1 MIDLLN
7 RIGFRQIAFGGEGGG
22 GGGGGGGGAKGRP
35 AASNNVVSGAPR
47 QAELMDQPHMLA
59 YINPQE
65 EQMLRDAGGAGIPG
79 PDGIPVYGW
88 WSDTWK
94 EITSGGKAD
103 TETYNSGS
111 NNNNDS
117 GSSDPGSGT
126 GDDGW
131 GDWDATADWG
141 QDDSNDSYD
150 YGYDNNDND
159 TTVTVSPTDTSN
171 VYDFY
176 DPDPVTVSPTDTS
189 NVYDFYEPDP
199 VTVSPTD
206 TSNVYDFYEPDPVTV
221 YDGGSNDEET
231 VMLQPVTYTG
241 PAVETTLDTG
251 DFSLDDL
258 DLGTGV
264 APVDE
269 TPISVFDAGMLSKV
283 TRGLGTP
290 TTWVGNNTQEAS
302 NVDQNNRFDF
312 DYSAAYDPEI
322 IPKTIGALPKEE
334 VVTDGTVVSSVPKPI
349 GPTVTVSTSNAS
361 NIAEGRFEGIRD
373 KLEALGYTVS
383 ANGSSVYTAD
393 GQVAGENWSGSS
405 TISNML
411 KENQDQN
418 VALASINN
426 NSIAKAPVN
435 TQTFGALPDGVTQQM
450 ITDSQNDGEYGY
462 YNNDGSYVPKEID
475 KYNGGGPDYSGVR
488 FASGGGAQFD
498 LDGDRFLSKTEMRIG
513 EAAGKE
519 LDQNFWSKAG
529 TGLGGTPLGSGQDPT
544 GIAKWAEKLLV
555 PGGSTLRK
563 LNPPA
568 FERPLSSYDPNNP
581 YADVGEDAP
590 NIWWEKGKTNPIG
603 FEYKRTPA
611 EVLADRTASREKAA
625 IAAANEIT
633 NNNDN
638 DNGPRTRREDLFGT
652 RMTTEEYRRRYK
664 GGGGA
669 ALPAYMRKYA
679 SGKSIDELVRKVKV
693 NGKDY
698 FLTPDGRYIEPSAFT
713 GAAASRDLDVVETG
727 EEQYLEGYNVIDEST
742 GIITTY
748 NTDGS
753 IMEVFDPNFES
764 EEA

>member
-22 GGGGGGGGAKGRP
+22 GGGAGR
-35 AASNNVVSGAPR
+35 NMVTAPKTR
-47 QAELMDQPHMLA
+47 LVQKQPHLLA
-59 YINPQE
+59 YITPAEAALLKKNGGTGEMVNGIPAFRPVRGRTQGRSNTGTGFSGGSSGGSSNPG
-65 EQMLRDAGGAGIPG
+65 DIAGGG
-79 PDGIPVYGW
+79 YG
-88 WSDTWK
+88 SGN
-94 EITSGGKAD
+94 SGGNA
-103 TETYNSGS
+103 
-111 NNNNDS
+111 
-117 GSSDPGSGT
+117 GSST
-126 GDDGW
+126 YQGD
-131 GDWDATADWG
+131 
-141 QDDSNDSYD
+141 
-150 YGYDNNDND
+150 DNNDNND
-159 TTVTVSPTDTSN
+159 RDDRQPTPPPPPPPPPAPAPIT
-171 VYDFY
+171 Y
-176 DPDPVTVSPTDTS
+176 DPYEDADLYDDNGYQQEYSGS
-189 NVYDFYEPDP
+189 NY
-199 VTVSPTD
+199 
-206 TSNVYDFYEPDPVTV
+206 
-221 YDGGSNDEET
+221 GGSSNN
-231 VMLQPVTYTG
+231 
-241 PAVETTLDTG
+241 
-251 DFSLDDL
+251 
-258 DLGTGV
+258 
-264 APVDE
+264 
-269 TPISVFDAGMLSKV
+269 SVFDADMLSKV

-290 TTWVGNNTQEAS
+290 TTWVGNNTQEAF
-302 NVDQNNRFDF
+302 NADPNNRYDF
-312 DYSAAYDPEI
+312 DYSAAYDTEI
-322 IPKTIGALPKEE
+322 IPEIIGALPTEE
-334 VVTDGTVVSSVPKPI
+334 VVTDNTVVSSVPKPI

-418 VALASINN
+418 GALASINN
-426 NSIAKAPVN
+426 NPTATAPVN

-498 LDGDRFLSKTEMRIG
+498 KDGDRFITKEEIRLG
-513 EAAGKE
+513 EIEGKGFK
-519 LDQNFWSKAG
+519 DNFWSLTG
-529 TGLGGTPLGSGQDPT
+529 RGLGGTPLGSGQDPT
-544 GIAKWAEKLLV
+544 GVAKWAEKLLV
-555 PGGSTLRK
+555 PGGSTIRK
-563 LNPPA
+563 LSPPA

-581 YADVGEDAP
+581 YADVGENAP

-603 FEYKRTPA
+603 FEYKRTPD

-625 IAAANEIT
+625 IDAANEIT
-633 NNNDN
+633 NNDN
-638 DNGPRTRREDLFGT
+638 DNGPRTRREDLYGT

-713 GAAASRDLDVVETG
+713 GAAVARDIDVVETG
-727 EEQYLEGYNVIDEST
+727 ESEQYLESYNVIDEST

>member
-1 MIDLLN
+1 MLIQTIGMIST
-7 RIGFRQIAFGGEGGG
+7 I
-22 GGGGGGGGAKGRP
+22 
-35 AASNNVVSGAPR
+35 
-47 QAELMDQPHMLA
+47 
-59 YINPQE
+59 
-65 EQMLRDAGGAGIPG
+65 
-79 PDGIPVYGW
+79 
-88 WSDTWK
+88 
-94 EITSGGKAD
+94 
-103 TETYNSGS
+103 
-111 NNNNDS
+111 
-117 GSSDPGSGT
+117 
-126 GDDGW
+126 
-131 GDWDATADWG
+131 
-141 QDDSNDSYD
+141 
-150 YGYDNNDND
+150 
-159 TTVTVSPTDTSN
+159 
-171 VYDFY
+171 
-176 DPDPVTVSPTDTS
+176 
-189 NVYDFYEPDP
+189 
-199 VTVSPTD
+199 
-206 TSNVYDFYEPDPVTV
+206 
-221 YDGGSNDEET
+221 
-231 VMLQPVTYTG
+231 
-241 PAVETTLDTG
+241 
-251 DFSLDDL
+251 
-258 DLGTGV
+258 LG
-264 APVDE
+264 
-269 TPISVFDAGMLSKV
+269 
-283 TRGLGTP
+283 
-290 TTWVGNNTQEAS
+290 
-302 NVDQNNRFDF
+302 
-312 DYSAAYDPEI
+312 AYDTEI
-322 IPKTIGALPKEE
+322 IPEKIGALPTEE
-334 VVTDGTVVSSVPKPI
+334 VVTDNTVVSSVPKPI

-418 VALASINN
+418 GALASINN
-426 NSIAKAPVN
+426 NLTAKAPVN
-435 TQTFGALPDGVTQQM
+435 TQTLGALPDGVTQQM

-498 LDGDRFLSKTEMRIG
+498 KDGDRFITKEEIRLG
-513 EAAGKE
+513 EIEGKGFK
-519 LDQNFWSKAG
+519 DNFWSLTG
-529 TGLGGTPLGSGQDPT
+529 RGLGGTPLGSGQDPT
-544 GIAKWAEKLLV
+544 GVAKWAEKLLV
-555 PGGSTLRK
+555 PGGSTIRK
-563 LNPPA
+563 LSPPA

-581 YADVGEDAP
+581 YADVGENAP

-603 FEYKRTPA
+603 FEYKRTPD

-625 IAAANEIT
+625 IDAANEIT
-633 NNNDN
+633 NNDN
-638 DNGPRTRREDLFGT
+638 DNGPRTRREDLYGT

-713 GAAASRDLDVVETG
+713 GAAVARDIDVVETG
-727 EEQYLEGYNVIDEST
+727 ESEQYLESYNVIDEST

>member
-7 RIGFRQIAFGGEGGG
+7 RIGFKQIAFGGESSGGSG
-22 GGGGGGGGAKGRP
+22 SGRTDGP
-35 AASNNVVSGAPR
+35 DETLVTRGDSYAYDPYEDAS
-47 QAELMDQPHMLA
+47 L
-59 YINPQE
+59 Y
-65 EQMLRDAGGAGIPG
+65 DAGGYQQEYSG
-79 PDGIPVYGW
+79 PDYGGNDNNDRDDRQPTPPP
-88 WSDTWK
+88 SPAPAPPPAPAP
-94 EITSGGKAD
+94 ITYDPYEDASLYGDGGYQQ
-103 TETYNSGS
+103 EYSGS
-111 NNNNDS
+111 NYG
-117 GSSDPGSGT
+117 GS
-126 GDDGW
+126 
-131 GDWDATADWG
+131 
-141 QDDSNDSYD
+141 SNDS
-150 YGYDNNDND
+150 
-159 TTVTVSPTDTSN
+159 
-171 VYDFY
+171 
-176 DPDPVTVSPTDTS
+176 
-189 NVYDFYEPDP
+189 
-199 VTVSPTD
+199 
-206 TSNVYDFYEPDPVTV
+206 
-221 YDGGSNDEET
+221 
-231 VMLQPVTYTG
+231 M
-241 PAVETTLDTG
+241 
-251 DFSLDDL
+251 
-258 DLGTGV
+258 
-264 APVDE
+264 
-269 TPISVFDAGMLSKV
+269 FDANMLSQI
-283 TRGLGTP
+283 TNIRGITP
-290 TTWVGNNTQEAS
+290 PQTNWVGNNTQEAS

-312 DYSAAYDPEI
+312 DPVGAYETEI
-322 IPKTIGALPKEE
+322 IPEKIGALPTEE

-349 GPTVTVSTSNAS
+349 GPTVTVSTQDAS

-426 NSIAKAPVN
+426 NSTAKTPVN
-435 TQTFGALPDGVTQQM
+435 TQTFGALPEGVTQQM

-462 YNNDGSYVPKEID
+462 YNNDGSFVPANID
-475 KYNGGGPDYSGVR
+475 KYNGAGPDYSGVR

-498 LDGDRFLSKTEMRIG
+498 KDGDRFITKEEIRLG
-513 EAAGKE
+513 EIEGKGFK
-519 LDQNFWSKAG
+519 DNFWSLTG
-529 TGLGGTPLGSGQDPT
+529 RGLGGTPLGSGQDPT
-544 GIAKWAEKLLV
+544 GVAKWAEKLIV

-563 LNPPA
+563 LSPPA

-581 YADVGEDAP
+581 YADVGENAP

-611 EVLADRTASREKAA
+611 EVLADQTASREKAA
-625 IAAANEIT
+625 IDAANEIT
-633 NNNDN
+633 NNDN
-638 DNGPRTRREDLFGT
+638 DNGPRTRREDLYGT

-713 GAAASRDLDVVETG
+713 GSAASRDIDVVETG

>member
-22 GGGGGGGGAKGRP
+22 GGGAGR
-35 AASNNVVSGAPR
+35 NMVTAPKTR
-47 QAELMDQPHMLA
+47 LVQKQPHLLA
-59 YINPQE
+59 YITPAEASLLKENGGTGEMVNGIPAFRPVKGKTSSGKSSAGTGFSGGSSGGGSSSGGSSNPG
-65 EQMLRDAGGAGIPG
+65 DIAGGG
-79 PDGIPVYGW
+79 YG
-88 WSDTWK
+88 SGN
-94 EITSGGKAD
+94 SGGNA
-103 TETYNSGS
+103 
-111 NNNNDS
+111 
-117 GSSDPGSGT
+117 GSSPSYDFGS
-126 GDDGW
+126 
-131 GDWDATADWG
+131 
-141 QDDSNDSYD
+141 SNDD
-150 YGYDNNDND
+150 NDND
-159 TTVTVSPTDTSN
+159 PPPVVYTPPPVVYTPPDPVYTT
-171 VYDFY
+171 
-176 DPDPVTVSPTDTS
+176 PDPVTVSPTDTS

-221 YDGGSNDEET
+221 YGGGSNDEET

-269 TPISVFDAGMLSKV
+269 TPISVFDADMLSKI
-283 TRGLGTP
+283 TNIRGITP
-290 TTWVGNNTQEAS
+290 PQTNWVGDNTQEAI
-302 NVDQNNRFDF
+302 NLNQNNRFDF
-312 DYSAAYDPEI
+312 DLADAYDTE
-322 IPKTIGALPKEE
+322 KSGALP
-334 VVTDGTVVSSVPKPI
+334 VDGPVPRPRPDNLIMGRSPI

-418 VALASINN
+418 GALASINN
-426 NSIAKAPVN
+426 NPTATAPFN
-435 TQTFGALPDGVTQQM
+435 TQTFGALPEGVTQQM

-462 YNNDGSYVPKEID
+462 YNNDGSFVPANID
-475 KYNGGGPDYSGVR
+475 KYNGAGPDYSGVR

-498 LDGDRFLSKTEMRIG
+498 KDGDRFITKEEIRLG
-513 EAAGKE
+513 EIEGKGFK
-519 LDQNFWSKAG
+519 DNFWSLTG
-529 TGLGGTPLGSGQDPT
+529 RGLGGTPLGSGQDPT
-544 GIAKWAEKLLV
+544 GVAKWAEKLLV
-555 PGGSTLRK
+555 PGGSTIRK
-563 LNPPA
+563 LSPPA
-568 FERPLSSYDPNNP
+568 FERPLSSYDPTNP
-581 YADVGEDAP
+581 YADVGENAP

-603 FEYKRTPA
+603 FEYKRTPD

-625 IAAANEIT
+625 IDAANEIT
-633 NNNDN
+633 NNDN
-638 DNGPRTRREDLFGT
+638 DSGPRTRREDLFGT

-713 GAAASRDLDVVETG
+713 GAAVARDIDVVETG
-727 EEQYLEGYNVIDEST
+727 ESEQYLESYNVIDEST

>member
-22 GGGGGGGGAKGRP
+22 GGGGARGMP
-35 AASNNVVSGAPR
+35 AASNNVVKNAALR
-47 QAELMDQPHMLA
+47 KNIMNMPHKLA
-59 YINPQE
+59 YITPQE
-65 EQMLRDAGGAGIPG
+65 EQMLRDEGGTGQLVNGIPAFPPVRGRTQGRSNTGTGFSGGSSGGGSSSGGSSNPGDIAGGG
-79 PDGIPVYGW
+79 YG
-88 WSDTWK
+88 SGN
-94 EITSGGKAD
+94 SGGNA
-103 TETYNSGS
+103 GS
-111 NNNNDS
+111 RPSYDF
-117 GSSDPGSGT
+117 GSSN
-126 GDDGW
+126 DD
-131 GDWDATADWG
+131 
-141 QDDSNDSYD
+141 
-150 YGYDNNDND
+150 NDND
-159 TTVTVSPTDTSN
+159 PPPV
-171 VYDFY
+171 VYTPPPVVY
-176 DPDPVTVSPTDTS
+176 TPPDPVYTT
-189 NVYDFYEPDP
+189 PDP

-221 YDGGSNDEET
+221 YGGGSNDEET

-269 TPISVFDAGMLSKV
+269 TPISVFDADMLSKV

-290 TTWVGNNTQEAS
+290 ITWVGNNTQEAS

-312 DYSAAYDPEI
+312 DPVGAYETEI
-322 IPKTIGALPKEE
+322 IGALPSSDI
-334 VVTDGTVVSSVPKPI
+334 VAGGLGVSPVPRPRPDNLIMGRSPI
-349 GPTVTVSTSNAS
+349 GPTVTVSTQ
-361 NIAEGRFEGIRD
+361 D
-373 KLEALGYTVS
+373 AL
-383 ANGSSVYTAD
+383 
-393 GQVAGENWSGSS
+393 
-405 TISNML
+405 
-411 KENQDQN
+411 
-418 VALASINN
+418 
-426 NSIAKAPVN
+426 P
-435 TQTFGALPDGVTQQM
+435 TFGALPEGVTQQM

-475 KYNGGGPDYSGVR
+475 KYNGAGPDYSGVR

-498 LDGDRFLSKTEMRIG
+498 KDGDRFITKEEIRLG
-513 EAAGKE
+513 EIEGKGFK
-519 LDQNFWSKAG
+519 DNFWSLTG
-529 TGLGGTPLGSGQDPT
+529 RGLGGTPLGSGQDPT
-544 GIAKWAEKLLV
+544 GVAKWAEKLLV
-555 PGGSTLRK
+555 PGGSTIRK
-563 LNPPA
+563 LSPPA

-581 YADVGEDAP
+581 YADVGENAP

-603 FEYKRTPA
+603 FEYKRTPD

-625 IAAANEIT
+625 IAAANELT
-633 NNNDN
+633 NNDN
-638 DNGPRTRREDLFGT
+638 DNGPRTRREDLYGT

-713 GAAASRDLDVVETG
+713 GAAVARDIDVVETG
-727 EEQYLEGYNVIDEST
+727 ESEQYLESYNVIDEST

>member
-22 GGGGGGGGAKGRP
+22 GGGAGR
-35 AASNNVVSGAPR
+35 NMVTAPKTR
-47 QAELMDQPHMLA
+47 LVQKQPHLLA
-59 YINPQE
+59 YITPAEASLLKEN
-65 EQMLRDAGGAGIPG
+65 GGTGEMV
-79 PDGIPVYGW
+79 DGIPAFRPVKGKT
-88 WSDTWK
+88 SRGKSSAGTGF
-94 EITSGGKAD
+94 SGGSSGGGSSSSSSSNPGDIAGGG
-103 TETYNSGS
+103 YGSGNSGG
-111 NNNNDS
+111 NA
-117 GSSDPGSGT
+117 GSST
-126 GDDGW
+126 YQGDD
-131 GDWDATADWG
+131 
-141 QDDSNDSYD
+141 NN
-150 YGYDNNDND
+150 DNNDND
-159 TTVTVSPTDTSN
+159 PPPVVYTTPDPVYTYYDPDPTPT
-171 VYDFY
+171 
-176 DPDPVTVSPTDTS
+176 PDPVTVSPTDTS

-206 TSNVYDFYEPDPVTV
+206 TSNVYDFYDPNPVTV
-221 YDGGSNDEET
+221 YDGGSNDEDT
-231 VMLQPVTYTG
+231 VMSQPVTYTG

-258 DLGTGV
+258 DIGTGV
-264 APVDE
+264 YDPDPVDE
-269 TPISVFDAGMLSKV
+269 TSPFVFDAGMLSKV

-302 NVDQNNRFDF
+302 NVDQNNRYDF

-349 GPTVTVSTSNAS
+349 GPTVTVSTQDAS

-405 TISNML
+405 KISNML

-418 VALASINN
+418 GALASINN
-426 NSIAKAPVN
+426 NPTATPVN

-498 LDGDRFLSKTEMRIG
+498 KDGDRFITKEEIRLG
-513 EAAGKE
+513 EIEGKGFK
-519 LDQNFWSKAG
+519 DNFWSLTG
-529 TGLGGTPLGSGQDPT
+529 RGLGGTPLGSGQDPT
-544 GIAKWAEKLLV
+544 GVAKWAEKLLV
-555 PGGSTLRK
+555 PGGSTIRK
-563 LNPPA
+563 LSPPA

-581 YADVGEDAP
+581 YADVGENAP

-603 FEYKRTPA
+603 FEYKRTPD

-625 IAAANEIT
+625 IDAANEIT
-633 NNNDN
+633 NNDN
-638 DNGPRTRREDLFGT
+638 DNGPRTRREDLYGT

-713 GAAASRDLDVVETG
+713 GAAVARDIDVVETG
-727 EEQYLEGYNVIDEST
+727 ESEQYLESYNVIDEST

>member
-22 GGGGGGGGAKGRP
+22 GGGAGR
-35 AASNNVVSGAPR
+35 NMVTAPKTR
-47 QAELMDQPHMLA
+47 LVQKQPHLLA
-59 YINPQE
+59 YITPAEAALLKKN
-65 EQMLRDAGGAGIPG
+65 GGTGEMVNGIPAFRPVKG
-79 PDGIPVYGW
+79 KTSSGKSSAGTGFSGGSSSTKTTPAPRDDRQPVVKSTPSYDFGSSNDDNDPPPVVYTPPPVVYTPPPVVYTTPDPVY
-88 WSDTWK
+88 
-94 EITSGGKAD
+94 
-103 TETYNSGS
+103 TYY
-111 NNNNDS
+111 
-117 GSSDPGSGT
+117 DP
-126 GDDGW
+126 D
-131 GDWDATADWG
+131 
-141 QDDSNDSYD
+141 
-150 YGYDNNDND
+150 
-159 TTVTVSPTDTSN
+159 PTPT
-171 VYDFY
+171 
-176 DPDPVTVSPTDTS
+176 PDPVTVSPTDTS

-241 PAVETTLDTG
+241 PAVETTLDTDPVV

-258 DLGTGV
+258 NLGTGV
-264 APVDE
+264 YEPDPVTVSPTDTSNVYDFYEPDPTVDYSLDDLDIGTGVYDPDPVDE
-269 TPISVFDAGMLSKV
+269 TPISVFDADMLSKV
-283 TRGLGTP
+283 TKGLGTS

-302 NVDQNNRFDF
+302 NVDPNNRFDF
-312 DYSAAYDPEI
+312 DPVGAYETE
-322 IPKTIGALPKEE
+322 TIGALP
-334 VVTDGTVVSSVPKPI
+334 VAGGLGVSPVPRPRPDNLVMGTSPI
-349 GPTVTVSTSNAS
+349 GPTVTVSTKDALTTP
-361 NIAEGRFEGIRD
+361 
-373 KLEALGYTVS
+373 KL
-383 ANGSSVYTAD
+383 
-393 GQVAGENWSGSS
+393 
-405 TISNML
+405 
-411 KENQDQN
+411 
-418 VALASINN
+418 
-426 NSIAKAPVN
+426 
-435 TQTFGALPDGVTQQM
+435 GALPEGVTQQM

-462 YNNDGSYVPKEID
+462 YNNDGSFVPASID
-475 KYNGGGPDYSGVR
+475 KYNGGGPDYSGVA

-498 LDGDRFLSKTEMRIG
+498 LDGDRFISKTEMGIG
-513 EAAGKE
+513 EAAGYE
-519 LDQNFWSKAG
+519 LDENFWSKAG
-529 TGLGGTPLGSGQDPT
+529 TGLGVTPLGSGQEPT
-544 GIAKWAEKLLV
+544 GVAKWAEKLLV

-563 LNPPA
+563 LSPPA

-581 YADVGEDAP
+581 YADVGENAP

-603 FEYKRTPA
+603 FEYKRTPD

-625 IAAANEIT
+625 IDAANEIT
-633 NNNDN
+633 NNDN
-638 DNGPRTRREDLFGT
+638 DNGPRTRREDLYGT

-713 GAAASRDLDVVETG
+713 GAAVARDIDVVETG
-727 EEQYLEGYNVIDEST
+727 ESEQYLESYNVIDEST

>member
-22 GGGGGGGGAKGRP
+22 GGGAGR
-35 AASNNVVSGAPR
+35 NMVTAPKTR
-47 QAELMDQPHMLA
+47 LVQKQPHLLA
-59 YINPQE
+59 YITPAEAALLKKNGGTGEMVNGIPAFRPVKGKDSSGKPSAGTGFSGGSSGGGSSSSSSSNPG
-65 EQMLRDAGGAGIPG
+65 DIAGGG
-79 PDGIPVYGW
+79 YG
-88 WSDTWK
+88 SGN
-94 EITSGGKAD
+94 SGGNAGSSPSYDFGSSNDNNDRDDRQPTPPPPPPPAPAPITYDPYEDAD
-103 TETYNSGS
+103 LYDDNGYQQEYSGS
-111 NNNNDS
+111 NYG
-117 GSSDPGSGT
+117 GSS
-126 GDDGW
+126 
-131 GDWDATADWG
+131 
-141 QDDSNDSYD
+141 
-150 YGYDNNDND
+150 NN
-159 TTVTVSPTDTSN
+159 
-171 VYDFY
+171 
-176 DPDPVTVSPTDTS
+176 
-189 NVYDFYEPDP
+189 
-199 VTVSPTD
+199 
-206 TSNVYDFYEPDPVTV
+206 
-221 YDGGSNDEET
+221 
-231 VMLQPVTYTG
+231 
-241 PAVETTLDTG
+241 
-251 DFSLDDL
+251 
-258 DLGTGV
+258 
-264 APVDE
+264 
-269 TPISVFDAGMLSKV
+269 SVFDADMLSKV

-290 TTWVGNNTQEAS
+290 TTWVGNNTQEAFNADPNS
-302 NVDQNNRFDF
+302 RYDF
-312 DYSAAYDPEI
+312 DYSAAYDTEI
-322 IPKTIGALPKEE
+322 IPETIGALPVEE
-334 VVTDGTVVSSVPKPI
+334 VVPRPRPGTWFRTVPKPI

-405 TISNML
+405 KISNML

-418 VALASINN
+418 GALASINN
-426 NSIAKAPVN
+426 NPTAKAPVN

-498 LDGDRFLSKTEMRIG
+498 KDGDRFITKEEIRLG
-513 EAAGKE
+513 EIEGKGFK
-519 LDQNFWSKAG
+519 DNFWSLTG
-529 TGLGGTPLGSGQDPT
+529 RGLGGTPLGSGQDPT
-544 GIAKWAEKLLV
+544 GVAKWAEKLLV
-555 PGGSTLRK
+555 PGGSTIRK
-563 LNPPA
+563 LSPPA

-581 YADVGEDAP
+581 YADVGENAP

-603 FEYKRTPA
+603 FEYKRTPD

-625 IAAANEIT
+625 IDAANEIT
-633 NNNDN
+633 NNDN
-638 DNGPRTRREDLFGT
+638 DNGPRTRREDLYGT

-713 GAAASRDLDVVETG
+713 GAAVARDIDVVETG
-727 EEQYLEGYNVIDEST
+727 ESEQYLESYNVIDEST